1 MKVSITLEFDTPAH
15 AIVALDHINALR
27 KGNFGET
34 TAAPTGAKT
43 DGEPTGGSK
52 PAATTEAESTPK
64 ATKPRKPRAKKAD
77 KPAAE
82 PVAEPTGDVPTL
94 ADVQAAV
101 KGIFETK
108 GAVAALGLLKTM
120 NVERAAELPDDKRA
134 DFIKQAK
141 AL

>member
-34 TAAPTGAKT
+34 KAIPTGASGG
-43 DGEPTGGSK
+43 DGSAVTAPTESA
-52 PAATTEAESTPK
+52 PAV
-64 ATKPRKPRAKKAD
+64 TKPRKPRKSKATPPADPQAAKLTA
-77 KPAAE
+77 PAAE
-82 PVAEPTGDVPTL
+82 VPSL

-108 GAVAALGLLKTM
+108 GAVAALDLLKSM
-120 NVERAAELPDDKRA
+120 GAERAAELPEDKRA
-134 DFIKQAK
+134 AFIEAAA